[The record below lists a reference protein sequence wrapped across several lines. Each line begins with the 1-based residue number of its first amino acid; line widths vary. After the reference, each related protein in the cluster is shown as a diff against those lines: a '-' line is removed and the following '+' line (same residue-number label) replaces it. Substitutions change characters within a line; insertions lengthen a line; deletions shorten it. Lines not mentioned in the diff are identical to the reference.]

1 LGIEVLPLLLAQAQL
16 GSTVELATY
25 HAFQVEN
32 RRPLKSKTGR
42 KTDRK
47 TDRWRF
53 SGPLTRRWQSLVL
66 ERSLR
71 IQL

>member
-42 KTDRK
+42 KTDR
-47 TDRWRF
+47 WRF
-53 SGPLTRRWQSLVL
+53 SGPLTKRWQSLVL